1 MKKILAFLLLFSI
14 VLMVS
19 VPALAD
25 TTDGNTFAAQ
35 DFFTWAALLT
45 YAGAVLATTLVTQL
59 LKGVGFIDKIPT
71 RLFAY
76 IVALIIL
83 IAATY
88 FTGAL
93 TVEAAALCLVNA
105 VVVAL
110 AASGAFDTIK
120 KIRNPSVQEE

>member
-1 MKKILAFLLLFSI
+1 MKKILAFVF
-14 VLMVS
+14 VLMLMFMVAMP
-19 VPALAD
+19 VLAD
-25 TTDGNTFAAQ
+25 TVGDDPATTQ
-35 DFFTWAALLT
+35 DFFSWAMLKT
-45 YAGAVLATTLVTQL
+45 YAYAVLATTLVTQL

-93 TVEAAALCLVNA
+93 TIEAAALCLVNA

-120 KIRNPSVQEE
+120 QIRTPSEKEE